1 MILLVGVLVSG
12 CLNAT
17 VSLSIDE
24 QDKVSGEVMIAT
36 PPAANR
42 GDLRMRVPREL
53 SDRVSVS
60 PYREGE
66 RQGSKIEFDS
76 LDFEELERLAREL
89 SSSDSRYSL
98 SLSRSGTLVKLNGSV
113 DLTPLAETNSD
124 VLVEVST
131 PGEVTTTNGETDAG
145 MVSWHPSPGEVTEM
159 SATFQFSSNRSAGL
173 FGWSTIVG
181 LVTFGTAF
189 LVAVLAL
196 LARQR
201 YRKEAEQG

>member
-1 MILLVGVLVSG
+1 
-12 CLNAT
+12 
-17 VSLSIDE
+17 
-24 QDKVSGEVMIAT
+24 
-36 PPAANR
+36 
-42 GDLRMRVPREL
+42 
-53 SDRVSVS
+53 
-60 PYREGE
+60 
-66 RQGSKIEFDS
+66 
-76 LDFEELERLAREL
+76 
-89 SSSDSRYSL
+89 
-98 SLSRSGTLVKLNGSV
+98 
-113 DLTPLAETNSD
+113 
-124 VLVEVST
+124 
-131 PGEVTTTNGETDAG
+131 